1 MMNEPKS
8 DFDLPCN
15 CSKRA
20 QGSERDRY
28 VSFVGLDCNGQAKRL
43 IALLRPYMDDPLKS
57 NAFWALFARKLAPES
72 GPRHDE
78 LFLIHAHINIL
89 RDQLEAHEDEAAL
102 QLLDQIEQ
110 ECC

>member
-1 MMNEPKS
+1 MKPQTDPE
-8 DFDLPCN
+8 LPCG
-15 CSKRA
+15 CARRI
-20 QGSERDRY
+20 ETDRDRY

-43 IALLRPYMDDPLKS
+43 ISMLLRYMENPETN
-57 NAFWALFARKLAPES
+57 NAFWQLFARKLSPES

-89 RDQLEAHEDEAAL
+89 RDQLELHEDEAAL
-102 QLLDQIEQ
+102 ALLDQIEQ

>member
-1 MMNEPKS
+1 MTSEA
-8 DFDLPCN
+8 PCG
-15 CSKRA
+15 CLQRSVD
-20 QGSERDRY
+20 ERDRY

-43 IALLRPYMDDPLKS
+43 VAMLQTYMQDTEKQ
-57 NAFWALFARKLAPES
+57 NAFWLLFAKKLAPES

-89 RDQLEAHEDEAAL
+89 RDQLEIHQDSAAL
-102 QLLDQIEQ
+102 ALLDQIEH

>member
-1 MMNEPKS
+1 MKNEFPP
-8 DFDLPCN
+8 LPPCG
-15 CSKRA
+15 CRKA
-20 QGSERDRY
+20 AEAERDRY
-28 VSFVGLDCNGQAKRL
+28 VSFKGLDCDGQARRL
-43 IALLRPYMDDPLKS
+43 VAMLRPYMEEPERR
-57 NAFWALFARKLAPES
+57 NAFWELFERKLNPAG

-89 RDQLEAHEDEAAL
+89 RDQLEQNNDEPAL